1 MSKAPLRS
9 PRQMLAGWVHLARF
23 VDKIRLHHAEKLP
36 ADYQANFCGGFDG
49 RWLEA
54 SGVNKETFLEAVRA
68 AKDDAAVEQWVRANI
83 RKAPAEIEAFNRF
96 VLDRGRSDEM
106 SARLVERKKESGLE
120 GRTDIQTFVDF
131 IDADEG
137 RL

>member
-1 MSKAPLRS
+1 M
-9 PRQMLAGWVHLARF
+9 
-23 VDKIRLHHAEKLP
+23 
-36 ADYQANFCGGFDG
+36 
-49 RWLEA
+49 
-54 SGVNKETFLEAVRA
+54 NKEIFLEAVRA
-68 AKDDAAVEQWVRANI
+68 AKDDAAVEQWVRTNI

>member
-1 MSKAPLRS
+1 MSKILLRS
-9 PRQMLAGWVHLARF
+9 PRQILAGWVHLGRF
-23 VDKIRLHHAEKLP
+23 VDKIRLHHAGKLP

-54 SGVNKETFLEAVRA
+54 AGVSKETFLDAVRA
-68 AKDDAAVEQWVRANI
+68 AKDDAAVEQWVRSNV
-83 RKAPAEIEAFNRF
+83 RKTPAEIETFNRF
-96 VLDRGRSDEM
+96 VLNRGRNDEM

-120 GRTDIQTFVDF
+120 GRVDIQTFVDF